1 MDRLKKY
8 DFLDE
13 NGHRLEDYA
22 DYLAIFSEHEA
33 ELARVKAAGIEAL
46 RRAEQAEARA
56 EKAESDKA
64 ALEED
69 LEATEKNLK
78 EFSGFI
84 EELLSGLKHRFP
96 VQYADLEGDEYG
108 DDAFSSHD
116 LFEFVIDPAVNAA
129 QKAEAEVARLQQRVN
144 ELLSEE
150 LTDCAVRERIQ
161 LRFNMHEVL
170 QQNERLTKMVDWL
183 AKALAEDGCPYLA
196 LWSDF
201 GSEMRPDW
209 CICIDTADDGFDCN
223 GDPKECWKKEAAR
236 KS

>member
-1 MDRLKKY
+1 MSKHSCNFCK
-8 DFLDE
+8 
-13 NGHRLEDYA
+13 H
-22 DYLAIFSEHEA
+22 
-33 ELARVKAAGIEAL
+33 
-46 RRAEQAEARA
+46 
-56 EKAESDKA
+56 
-64 ALEED
+64 LEED

-78 EFSGFI
+78 ESSGFI

-116 LFEFVIDPAVNAA
+116 LFELVIDPAVNAA

-183 AKALAEDGCPYLA
+183 A
-196 LWSDF
+196 SH
-201 GSEMRPDW
+201 
-209 CICIDTADDGFDCN
+209 TADICASVYQDSYDLHWWTDC
-223 GDPKECWKKEAAR
+223 EWKEAAR
-236 KS
+236 EAVAAGEG

>member
-1 MDRLKKY
+1 MSKHSCNFCK
-8 DFLDE
+8 
-13 NGHRLEDYA
+13 H
-22 DYLAIFSEHEA
+22 
-33 ELARVKAAGIEAL
+33 
-46 RRAEQAEARA
+46 
-56 EKAESDKA
+56 
-64 ALEED
+64 LEED

-78 EFSGFI
+78 ESSGFI

-116 LFEFVIDPAVNAA
+116 LFELVIDPAVNAA

-183 AKALAEDGCPYLA
+183 TDKCAMHCHDKDGDENMCSYDTCGMFNC
-196 LWSDF
+196 WHVSDC
-201 GSEMRPDW
+201 E
-209 CICIDTADDGFDCN
+209 
-223 GDPKECWKKEAAR
+223 WKDAAR
-236 KS
+236 KAVAGEG

>member
-1 MDRLKKY
+1 MSKHSCNFCK
-8 DFLDE
+8 
-13 NGHRLEDYA
+13 H
-22 DYLAIFSEHEA
+22 
-33 ELARVKAAGIEAL
+33 
-46 RRAEQAEARA
+46 
-56 EKAESDKA
+56 
-64 ALEED
+64 LEED

-78 EFSGFI
+78 ESSGFI

-116 LFEFVIDPAVNAA
+116 LFELVIDPAVNAA

-183 AKALAEDGCPYLA
+183 AGRCSEELGFSDSLFKERKATVNE
-196 LWSDF
+196 W
-201 GSEMRPDW
+201 
-209 CICIDTADDGFDCN
+209 
-223 GDPKECWKKEAAR
+223 KEAAR
-236 KS
+236 KAEGEGEETCQK